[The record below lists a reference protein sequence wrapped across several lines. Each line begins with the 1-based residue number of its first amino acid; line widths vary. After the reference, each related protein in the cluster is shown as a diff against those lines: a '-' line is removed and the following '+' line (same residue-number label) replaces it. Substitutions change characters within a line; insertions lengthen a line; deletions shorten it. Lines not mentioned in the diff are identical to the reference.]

1 MTEHWASIG
10 HFPLISYCYNSLF
23 PLGFASFLFFLFGLS
38 LFPRTILS
46 LLLFFKLKVFII
58 LFPGFLRV
66 YAAIL
71 FFCHLHSSNTL
82 PHR

>member
-10 HFPLISYCYNSLF
+10 HFPLISYCYNFLF
-23 PLGFASFLFFLFGLS
+23 PLGFTSFLFFLFGLS

-58 LFPGFLRV
+58 LFPGFMLLS
-66 YAAIL
+66 YFFAIYIQVIHYL
-71 FFCHLHSSNTL
+71 TDSA
-82 PHR
+82 